1 MKEKRPILLQGA
13 MEVEIK
19 YFKEIV
25 SDLEEIE
32 IYGYKFYKGRY
43 EEYPVV
49 ISKTNV
55 GLIEGAIAT
64 FIGITN
70 FNPKA
75 IINQGTAGGC
85 SKNAHNYDIIVGEKC
100 ININSYI
107 TKKREETQGSMP
119 LEWELLTFKDGK
131 DELVELKADN
141 SLLDIALKCD
151 SKYNKGNVIA
161 GIIGSGDVW
170 DNEIDRI
177 KWFNE
182 RYNVECEDMETV
194 STYSVCNKLDVPVIG
209 IRVISDNEILKE
221 EYDKNIGIESQKY
234 TIEVVKEL
242 IKSLK
247 GE

>member
-1 MKEKRPILLQGA
+1 MQEKKPILLQGA
-13 MEVEIK
+13 MEVEVK
-19 YFKEIV
+19 YFKEIL
-25 SDLEEIE
+25 SNLEEIE
-32 IYGYKFYKGRY
+32 IHGYKFYKGIY
-43 EEYPVV
+43 EEYPIV

-55 GLIEGAIAT
+55 GLMEGTLAT
-64 FIGITN
+64 YIGITN
-70 FNPKA
+70 FNPVA

-85 SKNAHNYDIIVGEKC
+85 SKNAHNYDIVLGEKC

-107 TKKREETQGSMP
+107 TKRREETQGSMP

-131 DELVELKADN
+131 DELIELEADN
-141 SLLDIALKCD
+141 TLLDIALKCAN
-151 SKYNKGNVIA
+151 KYNKGNVMDST
-161 GIIGSGDVW
+161 IGSGDVW

-182 RYNVECEDMETV
+182 KYNVECEDMETI
-194 STYSVCNKLDVPVIG
+194 STYNVCKKLNIPVLG